1 VYRRYAIGSKAEL
14 HEAVGKLG
22 RLVPEAGTKTG
33 TADPAVSARV
43 RHKLA
48 EGEGFEPPRP
58 CGPVDFKKFSKRE
71 RLSSTIGHHWQ
82 QSQALAQPFVQLL

>member
-1 VYRRYAIGSKAEL
+1 VNRRYAIGSKAEL

-48 EGEGFEPPRP
+48 EGEGFEPPRALRP
-58 CGPVDFKKFSKRE
+58 GGFQKVLKTRE
-71 RLSSTIGHHWQ
+71 TIGTIGHHWQ